1 MKRNFNVIQ
10 INGIKGILL
19 AVFLLGCLVAG
30 FLTFPGWLC
39 MNIWNYIS
47 GYFVDM
53 PKMQLVHGVLLWCI
67 FALSFYALNRGNFAI
82 SFGTPKPIMRNDER
96 IKEILR
102 QINEQNSSILNIDK
116 NIKNNEQETSVNTE
130 NDDKMLNK

>member
-67 FALSFYALNRGNFAI
+67 
-82 SFGTPKPIMRNDER
+82 PE
-96 IKEILR
+96 
-102 QINEQNSSILNIDK
+102 
-116 NIKNNEQETSVNTE
+116 
-130 NDDKMLNK
+130 